1 MHVAE
6 RLVRVLVCVTDY
18 TVADLYLVKNF
29 HLHKITDKRKKLL
42 GLLVWSIIHLQVQ
55 HRWKTTFLFLVFYQN
70 SPQDFNCKIGVMFY
84 LFRAPKVQRAKH
96 MNNCTK

>member
-18 TVADLYLVKNF
+18 KVADLGLYLVKNF
-29 HLHKITDKRKKLL
+29 HLHKITDKCKKLL

-70 SPQDFNCKIGVMFY
+70 SP
-84 LFRAPKVQRAKH
+84 H
-96 MNNCTK
+96 